1 MIRQTKIARLELE
14 SIKDESFIQAQ
25 DPRVPEPGNTV
36 SIEKVGVRESAKKV
50 TYNSLIES
58 RGGPINRRGHD
69 ILEELGPAKEGVQE
83 VGSRGDERFAPPEQ
97 F

>member
-1 MIRQTKIARLELE
+1 M
-14 SIKDESFIQAQ
+14 
-25 DPRVPEPGNTV
+25 
-36 SIEKVGVRESAKKV
+36 